1 MTQNPTT
8 IIKTKTEIESLGGNL
23 CHMITHVDD
32 VDLVGK
38 NKDSLKEIIKE
49 VKKEWPIKE
58 VSTEF
63 MLGMK
68 REKYVKG

>member
-1 MTQNPTT
+1 
-8 IIKTKTEIESLGGNL
+8 
-23 CHMITHVDD
+23 MITHVDD

-63 MLGMK
+63 MLGVK
-68 REKYVKG
+68 REKLHKERVQKSTMINSVNTCPKRHPPCP

>member
-1 MTQNPTT
+1 V
-8 IIKTKTEIESLGGNL
+8 
-23 CHMITHVDD
+23 ITHVDD

-38 NKDSLKEIIKE
+38 SKDSLKEIIKE
-49 VKKEWPIKE
+49 VRKEWPIKE

-68 REKYVKG
+68 RIKFVKGGVVHVKITQGTCAKGRYEKFKT

>member
-1 MTQNPTT
+1 V
-8 IIKTKTEIESLGGNL
+8 
-23 CHMITHVDD
+23 ITHV
-32 VDLVGK
+32 
-38 NKDSLKEIIKE
+38 SPKEIIKE

-68 REKYVKG
+68 RGKYVKYGVVYVKITQGACAKEHYEKFKTHKGRMPN

>member
-1 MTQNPTT
+1 
-8 IIKTKTEIESLGGNL
+8 
-23 CHMITHVDD
+23 MITHVDD